1 MARMKRKGVMTTFSV
16 SVSPATKARL
26 KKAAERGYG
35 GNVSAL
41 IEAIAIEADRREA
54 LDWLLGR
61 AEPIGDAA
69 FEDFMSEMQQAT
81 ARRRKRTHAA

>member
-41 IEAIAIEADRREA
+41 IEAIAVEADRRDA

-61 AEPIGDAA
+61 AEPVDEAA
-69 FEDFMSEMQQAT
+69 FDEFMNEMQGSG

>member
-1 MARMKRKGVMTTFSV
+1 MKRKGAMTTFSV

-41 IEAIAIEADRREA
+41 IEAIALEADRREA

-69 FEDFMSEMQQAT
+69 FEEFMNEMQPP